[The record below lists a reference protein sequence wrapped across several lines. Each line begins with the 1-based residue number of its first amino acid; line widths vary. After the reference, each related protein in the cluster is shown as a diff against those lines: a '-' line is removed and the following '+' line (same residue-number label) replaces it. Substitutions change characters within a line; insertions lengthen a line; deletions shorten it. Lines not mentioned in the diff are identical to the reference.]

1 MYASLASTFH
11 GTPEGLEAAAI
22 LGNCVHCGFCTATC
36 PTYQLLGNEL
46 DGPRGRI
53 YLVKQTL
60 ESGTCT
66 DITRGHLDRCLTCRS
81 CETTCPSGVAYGRL
95 LEIARPVVE
104 RLAPRPL
111 GQRLQRWLLRRILL
125 GPWFARLL
133 ALGRVVRWALPQSLA
148 RHIPLHRPAG
158 QPAVQTGPRAV
169 LMLEGCVQPA
179 MAPVI
184 NAAAGRVLARFG
196 FMVVPVSGAG
206 CCGALDLHLGASGSA
221 LQAVRRN
228 IDAWWPHVEAG
239 VEAIVMT
246 ASGCGVTVREYG
258 KLLENDPAYAAK
270 AIRISGL
277 TLDISELLEPLA
289 VEELKRE
296 RELRVAF
303 QSPCTLQHGQKIT
316 GKVEEILRRVGLT
329 VVPTRDG
336 HLCCG
341 AAGTYSLLQ
350 PVLSRQLL
358 TNKLENLERDQPD
371 VIATANIGC
380 LAHLES
386 ASSSAVCHWIELLDP
401 DPPSKPGSALC

>member
-1 MYASLASTFH
+1 MYATLASIFQ
-11 GTPEGLEAAAI
+11 GTPEGLEAGAI
-22 LGNCVHCGFCTATC
+22 LGKCVHCGFCTATC
-36 PTYQLLGNEL
+36 PTYQLLGDEL

-158 QPAVQTGPRAV
+158 QRAVQTGPRAV

-258 KLLENDPAYAAK
+258 KLLENDPVYAAK
-270 AIRISGL
+270 AKRISGL
-277 TLDISELLEPLA
+277 TRDISELLEPLA
-289 VEELKRE
+289 IEELGRGV
-296 RELRVAF
+296 ELKVAF
-303 QSPCTLQHGQKIT
+303 QSPCTLQHGQQIT
-316 GKVEEILRRVGLT
+316 GIVENILRRAGLT
-329 VVPTRDG
+329 VVQIRDG

-358 TNKLENLERDQPD
+358 KNKLENLERHSPD

-386 ASSSAVCHWIELLDP
+386 ASDSAVCHWIELLDP
-401 DPPSKPGSALC
+401 DPPNGLGSTLC

>member
-1 MYASLASTFH
+1 MYATLASIFQ
-11 GTPEGLEAAAI
+11 GTPEGLEAGAI
-22 LGNCVHCGFCTATC
+22 LGKCVHCGFCTATC
-36 PTYQLLGNEL
+36 PTYQLLGDEL

-66 DITRGHLDRCLTCRS
+66 DITRVHLDRCLTCRS

-111 GQRLQRWLLRRILL
+111 RERLLRWLLRQILL
-125 GPWFARLL
+125 GPWFAPLL
-133 ALGRVVRWALPQSLA
+133 AFGRAVRWALPQSLA
-148 RHIPLHRPAG
+148 RHIPRYRPAG
-158 QPAVQTGPRAV
+158 QRAAQTGPRAV

-179 MAPVI
+179 MAPAI

-206 CCGALDLHLGASGSA
+206 CCGALDLHLGAPGPA
-221 LQAVRRN
+221 LKAMRRN
-228 IDAWWPHVEAG
+228 IDAWWPHVENG

-246 ASGCGVTVREYG
+246 ASGCGVTVGDYG

-270 AIRISGL
+270 AKRVSGL
-277 TLDISELLEPLA
+277 TRDISELLEPLA
-289 VEELKRE
+289 VEELE
-296 RELRVAF
+296 REVELKVAF

-316 GKVEEILRRVGLT
+316 GKVEDILRRAGLT

-358 TNKLENLERDQPD
+358 KNKLENLERHSPD

-386 ASSSAVCHWIELLDP
+386 ASSNAVCHWIELLDP

>member
-1 MYASLASTFH
+1 MHASLASIFQ
-11 GTPEGLEAAAI
+11 GTAEGLEASVI
-22 LGNCVHCGFCTATC
+22 LGKCVHCGFCTATC

-53 YLVKQTL
+53 YLVKQAL

-95 LEIARPVVE
+95 LEIARPMVE

-111 GQRLQRWLLRRILL
+111 TQRLQRWLLRRILL
-125 GPWFARLL
+125 GPWFAPLL
-133 ALGRVVRWALPQSLA
+133 TLGRALRWALPQSLA
-148 RHIPLHRPAG
+148 RHIPRRRPTG
-158 QPAVQTGPRAV
+158 QRAVQAGPRAV

-179 MAPVI
+179 IAPVI

-228 IDAWWPHVEAG
+228 IDAWWPHVEG
-239 VEAIVMT
+239 GIEAIVMT

-258 KLLENDPAYAAK
+258 KLLENDPVYAAK
-270 AIRISGL
+270 AKRISGL
-277 TLDISELLEPLA
+277 TRDISELLEPLA
-289 VEELKRE
+289 IEELGRGV
-296 RELRVAF
+296 ELKVAF
-303 QSPCTLQHGQKIT
+303 QSPCTLQHGQQIT
-316 GKVEEILRRVGLT
+316 GIVENILRRAGLT
-329 VVPTRDG
+329 VVQIRDG

-358 TNKLENLERDQPD
+358 KNKLENLERHSPD

-386 ASSSAVCHWIELLDP
+386 ASDSAVCHWIELLDP
-401 DPPSKPGSALC
+401 DPPNGLGSTLC

>member
-1 MYASLASTFH
+1 MYASLSSIFQ
-11 GTPEGLEAAAI
+11 GTPEGLEAGAI
-22 LGNCVHCGFCTATC
+22 LGKCVHCGFCTATC
-36 PTYQLLGNEL
+36 PTYQLLGDEL

-53 YLVKQTL
+53 YLIKQAL

-111 GQRLQRWLLRRILL
+111 TQRLQRWLLRRILL
-125 GPWFARLL
+125 GPWFAPLL
-133 ALGRVVRWALPQSLA
+133 ALARAVRWALPESLA
-148 RHIPLHRPAG
+148 RHVPRQRPVG
-158 QPAVQTGPRAV
+158 QRAVQTGLRAV

-206 CCGALDLHLGASGSA
+206 CCGALDLHLGASGAA
-221 LQAVRRN
+221 LEAMRRN

-239 VEAIVMT
+239 IEAIVMT

-258 KLLENDPAYAAK
+258 KLLENDLLYAAK
-270 AIRISGL
+270 AKRVSGL
-277 TLDISELLEPLA
+277 TQDISQLIEPLE
-289 VEELKRE
+289 VEELARE
-296 RELRVAF
+296 VGLKVAF

-316 GKVEEILRRVGLT
+316 GIIENILRRAGLT
-329 VVPTRDG
+329 VVPARDG

-341 AAGTYSLLQ
+341 AAGTYSLLE

-358 TNKLENLERDQPD
+358 SNKLENLERGQPD

-386 ASSSAVCHWIELLDP
+386 AAGSAVCHWIELLDP
-401 DPPSKPGSALC
+401 DPPSQSKSLLG

>member
-1 MYASLASTFH
+1 MYASLASTFQ
-11 GTPEGLEAAAI
+11 GTPEGLEAGAI
-22 LGNCVHCGFCTATC
+22 LGKCVHCGFCTATC
-36 PTYQLLGNEL
+36 PTYQLLGDEL

-53 YLVKQTL
+53 YLVKQAL

-66 DITRGHLDRCLTCRS
+66 DIPRGHLDRCLTCRS

-95 LEIARPVVE
+95 LEIARPVVD

-111 GQRLQRWLLRRILL
+111 TQRLQRWLLRRILL
-125 GPWFARLL
+125 GPWFAPLL
-133 ALGRVVRWALPQSLA
+133 GLGRAVRWALPASVA

-158 QPAVQTGPRAV
+158 KPAMQTGTRAV

-179 MAPVI
+179 IAPAI

-221 LQAVRRN
+221 REAMRRN
-228 IDAWWPHVEAG
+228 IDAWWPHVEDG

-246 ASGCGVTVREYG
+246 ASGCGVTVRDYG
-258 KLLENDPAYAAK
+258 KLLENDPAYATKAK
-270 AIRISGL
+270 RISDL
-277 TLDISELLEPLA
+277 TQDISQLIEPLA
-289 VEELKRE
+289 VEELDGRADLE
-296 RELRVAF
+296 VAF
-303 QSPCTLQHGQKIT
+303 HSPCTLQHGQQIT
-316 GKVEEILRRVGLT
+316 GTVENILRRAGLT
-329 VVPTRDG
+329 LAPTRDG

-358 TNKLENLERDQPD
+358 ANKLENLERHRPD

-380 LAHLES
+380 LAHLQS
-386 ASSSAVCHWIELLDP
+386 AAGSAVCHWIELLDP
-401 DPPSKPGSALC
+401 DPPGKPKSALD